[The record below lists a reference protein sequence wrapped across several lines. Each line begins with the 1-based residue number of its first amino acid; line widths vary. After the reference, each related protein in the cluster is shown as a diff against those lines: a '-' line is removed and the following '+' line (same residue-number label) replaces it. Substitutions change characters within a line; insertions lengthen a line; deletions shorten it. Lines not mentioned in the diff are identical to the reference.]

1 MYDPHVVSLKYKVA
15 HSDSVHYDHAE
26 PLTYEDDLLKLQ
38 VYKKEVTIWPKKKY
52 PTGKA
57 AREGVKSF
65 IARWEFK
72 AAVDDGHTSF
82 RLLFDRA
89 ETSDLAPNPSAV
101 HWSIEAR
108 VGNSSMSSPVTVG
121 HSTYPAPPSNQLLQP
136 DDPTAQLMLSR
147 LESYRQG
154 KEPLGQMA
162 YFCLTAA
169 ELHAATTAGTN
180 DRRKAAADYYCVSQ
194 KALNRLGELSTER
207 GGAEARK
214 ASGLAS
220 SYTAD
225 ERDFLLKAVQTLI
238 FRAAERAANP
248 TGQLKTIT
256 LADLPKIP

>member
-1 MYDPHVVSLKYKVA
+1 MNDPHVVSLDYIVEHDA
-15 HSDSVHYDHAE
+15 SVYYEEAE
-26 PLTYEDDLLKLQ
+26 TLNFEDDQLKLS
-38 VYKKEVTIWPKKKY
+38 VEDKKVTIWPKAHFA
-52 PTGKA
+52 TGNE
-57 AREGVKSF
+57 ARAELRSF
-65 IARWEFK
+65 LERWEFLNAVK
-72 AAVDDGHTSF
+72 AGYATFKLAYVRAHIVDREPTHGVAEVSWTI
-82 RLLFDRA
+82 RA
-89 ETSDLAPNPSAV
+89 GTPTVSVRAAAGRMAYPE
-101 HWSIEAR
+101 
-108 VGNSSMSSPVTVG
+108 PVPDQPTD
-121 HSTYPAPPSNQLLQP
+121 P

-147 LESYRQG
+147 LEGYRQG

-169 ELHAATTAGTN
+169 ELHAATATVSN

-194 KALNRLGELSTER
+194 KALNKLGELSAER